1 MKVKTGINHQL
12 FGKGLIKDTLYRIE
26 KCANEEEVCSL
37 KFHKNLRANCIFDY
51 NGCLPVPLGDLNSI
65 YVKLDFRGS
74 IYIDPHLKLVFGG

>member
-37 KFHKNLRANCIFDY
+37 KFHKNLRANCIFD
-51 NGCLPVPLGDLNSI
+51 
-65 YVKLDFRGS
+65 
-74 IYIDPHLKLVFGG
+74 